1 MDDDPSVTPGPPR
14 DPYMCYRCE
23 GKGKHCPLCRNIGT
37 KGAAPG
43 IKYGITGGGIDGG
56 MGGDGADDADPN
68 AIIEPLPDWHV
79 EDMNLVG
86 ELSYRQVKRHQY
98 KYHPR
103 DRQRKRKFPFCR
115 VDIKYL
121 PFCCCWLFRCP
132 CNQIKKTEWVTPCAK
147 EIGLGPILFLY
158 TMRAFAWLFIIL
170 FIINLPLIFF
180 YVKGLGPANE
190 GRPASG

>member
-1 MDDDPSVTPGPPR
+1 MGPPVKKKRGKRPINYDRKQKKADTDLLASQTMDEDPGDGTTPGEPR

-37 KGAAPG
+37 KGAGPG
-43 IKYGITGGGIDGG
+43 IKYGIQGGGGADG
-56 MGGDGADDADPN
+56 MGGEGAADDDPN

-86 ELSYRQVKRHQY
+86 ELSYKQVKRHQY

-103 DRQRKRKFPFCR
+103 DRQRKRKFPFCS

-132 CNQIKKTEWVTPCAK
+132 CN
-147 EIGLGPILFLY
+147 
-158 TMRAFAWLFIIL
+158 
-170 FIINLPLIFF
+170 
-180 YVKGLGPANE
+180 
-190 GRPASG
+190 